1 MMDHYSSFSGPT
13 KSVALEQVKSQ
24 YKASLLEPL
33 IEDGKEEVERLLE
46 ESITEGVNEI
56 YGDSDEC
63 PGSATGWAIFV
74 KPAILKA
81 TRRILSEK
89 IKQKVVVIEK
99 GEEAEV

>member
-1 MMDHYSSFSGPT
+1 M
-13 KSVALEQVKSQ
+13 EQVKSQ
-24 YKASLLEPL
+24 CKASLLDPL

-89 IKQKVVVIEK
+89 IKKQKESCSN
-99 GEEAEV
+99 

>member
-1 MMDHYSSFSGPT
+1 MMDYYSGFSGPS

-33 IEDGKEEVERLLE
+33 IEAGKEEDLERLLE

-74 KPAILKA
+74 KSDILKA
-81 TRRILSEK
+81 IRRILGEK
-89 IKQKVVVIEK
+89 INKQKESCSN
-99 GEEAEV
+99 

>member
-1 MMDHYSSFSGPT
+1 MMDHYSSFSGPS

-24 YKASLLEPL
+24 SKASLLEPF
-33 IEDGKEEVERLLE
+33 IEYGKEDLERLLE

-74 KPAILKA
+74 KPDILKA
-81 TRRILSEK
+81 IRRILGEK
-89 IKQKVVVIEK
+89 IKMQKES
-99 GEEAEV
+99 GSN

>member
-1 MMDHYSSFSGPT
+1 MDHYSSFSGPT

-24 YKASLLEPL
+24 CKASLLDPL
-33 IEDGKEEVERLLE
+33 IEDGKEDVERLLE

>member
-1 MMDHYSSFSGPT
+1 MMDHYSSFSGPS
-13 KSVALEQVKSQ
+13 KSVALEQVNSQ

-33 IEDGKEEVERLLE
+33 IEAGKEEDLEILLE

-74 KPAILKA
+74 KPAILIA
-81 TRRILSEK
+81 TRRILGEK
-89 IKQKVVVIEK
+89 INKQKERCSN
-99 GEEAEV
+99 